1 MGGAAVVRSCLDAG
15 LPDRL
20 TLHVSPQTY
29 GAGTPLFAGSGALAA
44 AGGDHRIRVAIHV
57 TYDVG

>member
-20 TLHVSPQTY
+20 TLYVSPQTY
-29 GAGTPLFAGSGALAA
+29 GAGTPLFAGSGALAGQA
-44 AGGDHRIRVAIHV
+44 EITVSESRF
-57 TYDVG
+57 T